1 MLLFLQFVAI
11 AVVNSTNVSSMVV
24 RNYQTSTELKLASH
38 KIINYVLTNKDY
50 FVNYSAYLNSDG
62 EFDIPLNSLLSP
74 QINARIISFKCLDT
88 GPFQTPLDCNM
99 TNQYWQLIV
108 SVEDFKSQTSI
119 EVMQGIVLSLGAR
132 NTLNK
137 TQQLVVKK
145 AWWYRL

>member
-1 MLLFLQFVAI
+1 
-11 AVVNSTNVSSMVV
+11 
-24 RNYQTSTELKLASH
+24 
-38 KIINYVLTNKDY
+38 
-50 FVNYSAYLNSDG
+50 
-62 EFDIPLNSLLSP
+62 
-74 QINARIISFKCLDT
+74 
-88 GPFQTPLDCNM
+88 M